1 MLNYM
6 GSNATA
12 SYLGNYAKNSKV
24 IRFLLQG
31 EGNPGGQTP
40 PVMMPTSDPSGAA
53 QLSTVDQNSIMQANS
68 GDTGG
73 RTRIILSVLA
83 ILILAAAVY
92 SIYSY
97 TSKAPPVRTVPP
109 APKPKSDILSC
120 ESITSPGIY
129 NVDAELSSQPSGS
142 CLIISSNNV
151 RINGNGNK
159 IMGNGPFVQTPPF
172 SYGVEI
178 DGVSNVTVDNLNV
191 SRFSYDIF
199 LANATSSM
207 VSNNIALNGTISG
220 VYLYGSSNN
229 IVTNNKAF
237 GAGSQA
243 GGLGINAGGN
253 NTVSYNHIMYN
264 AYYGAYVNSSGNK
277 FLENNISSN
286 PVDLFCS
293 SSASL
298 RKSNSFE
305 GSACSVNYYC
315 NFAYCSKTN
324 LPSNLSSIVLSKNID
339 SCGVINTPGDY
350 QIKSNLDLSNYVN
363 TSNPLSNNICIKINT
378 PNVRLDCRNNTIYNS
393 YYGVFSN
400 NYNTIINNCNFYNN
414 TYAVYL
420 NNAFDSSIYKGSV
433 THSKY
438 GAYLLNISS
447 SSIFGTIYAE
457 DTYGIYLNNTS
468 SVVINSTSAS
478 NNTYGVYYESGQ
490 TNTFLSS
497 VFSGNSKEDFFCS
510 AATYNSSF
518 NIMQSNSCGLTDC
531 SWGTCER
538 KVLPPVTT
546 YPVFGCSTLSVPGNY
561 TLDSGIIQ
569 THGSGCLSITSNSVS
584 LNCNKKFIEGD
595 GIGSG
600 ISVRNSSYVTLIGC
614 DLNTYSTGINASNAP
629 HLEINN
635 ANISAVGVGISLQ
648 NSNDSSVTNSTIT
661 TFSKLGFSFSGVDYG
676 TVSGDRASQGVS
688 NATGFSFNSS
698 NHNIIRENLA
708 NSNPNYGILFS
719 ESRQNLV
726 SNNTA
731 ESNINYDYQCGG
743 SSSGIYAES
752 GGVNIGITK
761 NSCLWLVEQNPLV
774 PPSCYLVSHSTDI
787 AMQSDMLYTYGATC
801 YSFITTNSSS
811 GSQSTINCRGHTV
824 VSTKG
829 GTFAN
834 IQAPYVT
841 IENCNLV
848 GFSRAVVS
856 SSSYTELV
864 NDTITNSNYSVE
876 FDNATYPSVSSSFF
890 TNSTYGIYGQDS
902 RYGSITKNTFVNVSH
917 GIELLDGSAFQILN
931 NMVNT
936 ATSGLS
942 LFNSQLNILQSN
954 SFLNTTSYGIEC
966 TQFASNSSNNF
977 DHGGNICSTN
987 NGCLWMSSSTGCLAK

>member
-1 MLNYM
+1 MLNYA
-6 GSNATA
+6 GSNAA
-12 SYLGNYAKNSKV
+12 VPYLKNNAKNPNAL
-24 IRFLLQG
+24 RFLFQS
-31 EGNPGGQTP
+31 EGNSEGQRP
-40 PVMMPTSDPSGAA
+40 PVMLPPSDPSGAA
-53 QLSTVDQNSIMQANS
+53 QLSAIEPNSLASPNADDS
-68 GDTGG
+68 GG

-83 ILILAAAVY
+83 IFILAAVVY

-97 TSKAPPVRTVPP
+97 TVKSPPARTVAPP
-109 APKPKSDILSC
+109 AKPKSDILSC

-142 CLIISSNNV
+142 CLIITSGNV
-151 RINGNGNK
+151 KINGNGNK
-159 IMGNGPFVQTPPF
+159 VVGDGPFVQTPPF

-178 DGVSNVTVDNLNV
+178 DGVSNVTVTGLNV

-199 LANATSSM
+199 LMNATAST
-207 VSNNIALNGTISG
+207 VVNNIALNGTISG

-229 IVTNNKAF
+229 IITNNKAF
-237 GAGSQA
+237 GAGSQR
-243 GGLGINAGGN
+243 GGLGMQGGGN
-253 NTVSYNHIMYN
+253 NTVSHNRIMYN
-264 AYYGAYVNSSGNK
+264 AYYGAYLNSTGNK

-293 SSASL
+293 PQASL
-298 RKSNSFE
+298 RQSNSYL
-305 GSACSVNYYC
+305 GSACSTNYYC

-324 LPSNLSSIVLSKNID
+324 LPSNLSFEVLSKNIK
-339 SCGVINTPGDY
+339 SCGVINAPGDY
-350 QIKSNLDLSNYVN
+350 QLISNLNLSNYVN
-363 TSNPLSNNICIKINT
+363 TSNPLSNNVCLKINS
-378 PNVRLDCRNNTIYNS
+378 PNVNLNCRNNTIYNS
-393 YYGVFSN
+393 YYGVFSS

-420 NNAFDSSIYKGSV
+420 NNAFDSGIHKGSA

-438 GAYLLNISS
+438 GAYLFNVSS
-447 SSIFGTIYAE
+447 SSVFGTTYAE

-478 NNTYGVYYESGQ
+478 NNTYGVYYASGQ
-490 TNTFLSS
+490 TNAFLGS

-510 AATYNSSF
+510 SATYNSSF

-538 KVLPPVTT
+538 KVLPPVKT

-569 THGSGCLSITSNSVS
+569 THGSGCISITGNSIS
-584 LNCNKKFIEGD
+584 LNCNSKLIEGD
-595 GIGSG
+595 GLGSG
-600 ISVRNSSYVTLIGC
+600 ISVRNSSYDTLTGC
-614 DLNTYSTGINASNAP
+614 NLNTYPTGINASNTAY
-629 HLEINN
+629 LTINKVN
-635 ANISAVGVGISLQ
+635 VSASKVGISVE
-648 NSNDSSVTNSTIT
+648 NSNESSVMNSTVT
-661 TFSKLGFSFSGVDYG
+661 TFTDSGFLFSGVNYG
-676 TVSGDRASQGVS
+676 TVSNDRASQGVS
-688 NATGFSFNSS
+688 NATGFTFTGS
-698 NHNIIRENLA
+698 NHNIIKGNFA
-708 NSNPNYGILFS
+708 NSNPGYGILLS
-719 ESRQNLV
+719 GSRENLI

-731 ESNINYDYQCGG
+731 ESNLNYDYQCAG

-752 GGVNIGITK
+752 GGVNTGITK
-761 NSCLWLVEQNPLV
+761 NSCFWLVEQNPLAT
-774 PPSCYLVSHSTDI
+774 PSCYLVSHSTDI
-787 AMQSDMLYTYGATC
+787 TLQSDMLYTYGTTC

-811 GSQSTINCRGHTV
+811 GAQSTLDCRGHTI

-834 IQAPYVT
+834 VKAPYVT

-856 SSSYTELV
+856 SSSYTDLV
-864 NDTITNSNYSVE
+864 NDTIINSNYSVE
-876 FDNATYPSVSSSFF
+876 FDNATYPSVSLSFF

-902 RYGSITKNTFVNVSH
+902 KYGSIEKNTFINVSN
-917 GIELLDGSAFQILN
+917 GIELFGGSAFQILN
-931 NMVNT
+931 NVVNT

-966 TQFASNSSNNF
+966 TQFASNLSNNF
-977 DHGGNICSTN
+977 DHGENVCSTN
-987 NGCLWMSSSTGCLAK
+987 NGCLWMSSSTGCLPK